1 MTIILEYP
9 PISSKNYL
17 SFDNLYNINYCNV
30 SVIWAIYDKR
40 KKLFVAKG
48 SSSPCGINHPKSS
61 IHAEELAIQYLR
73 NMNNLNRYIIY
84 IYRYSKDG
92 HFKPAFCCQR
102 CSKLIHKY
110 NLQNKIFTIDHKLK
124 IISAMGS
131 PYITLGYL
139 MKNKLF

>member
-48 SSSPCGINHPKSS
+48 SSRPCGINHPKSS
-61 IHAEELAIQYLR
+61 IHAEEQAIQYCR
-73 NMNNLNRYIIY
+73 CKKNKNYEIIIWRYNKSGEI
-84 IYRYSKDG
+84 K
-92 HFKPAFCCQR
+92 
-102 CSKLIHKY
+102 HKY
-110 NLQNKIFTIDHKLK
+110 SCIACTKLAKKYNYTDRIYTIYNSEKCPA
-124 IISAMGS
+124 IINDPPPSLSMIING
-131 PYITLGYL
+131 I
-139 MKNKLF
+139 